1 MGKAVFWE
9 IDRRLEEVA
18 RNPQWAAF
26 HRATGNAEVYFA
38 VERHGTSAFPKKYTV
53 TAIRYGR
60 LRENVTTSEDIAEVS
75 GPCPLQA
82 TIEAFHAAR
91 AAGAASLDREMV
103 RPLEQLVAPEP
114 AIDETLAEFGL

>member
-38 VERHGTSAFPKKYTV
+38 VERHGTSAFPRKYTV

-60 LRENVTTSEDIAEVS
+60 LRENITTSEDIAEVV
-75 GPCPLQA
+75 GDCPLRT
-82 TIEAFHAAR
+82 TIEAFQAAR
-91 AAGAASLDREMV
+91 AAGAALDPAIV
-103 RPLEQLVAPEP
+103 APLEQLATPEP

>member
-9 IDRRLEEVA
+9 LDRRLEEVA

-26 HRATGNAEVYFA
+26 HRATESAEVYFA

-60 LRENVTTSEDIAEVS
+60 LRENITSSEDIAKVT
-75 GPCPLQA
+75 GDCPLRA
-82 TIEAFHAAR
+82 TIEAFRAAR
-91 AAGAASLDREMV
+91 AAGAALDPAIV
-103 RPLEQLVAPEP
+103 APLEQLATPGPV
-114 AIDETLAEFGL
+114 IDETLAEFGL